1 MGEVSGEAIVP
12 SDHALICKK
21 EVVERFKDSV
31 PVDQEV
37 PPPFREGDEGHGYQG
52 GTEQYQ
58 DPVAGREDPLVDQEK
73 GQVTANHTSRQLEQD
88 PVASDPTRDQSLLAS
103 QTMEEQI
110 YLVDGDAKLEQEP
123 GSSLDQSQGAV
134 VNLPPKE
141 RRVGSE
147 YDSLTKEELTS
158 GWGKAAKEVREQK
171 QTTARVTREALLNSI
186 YENSGRTSSSLKLT
200 KEVQEQVPITATE
213 ARLPDLPDTGE
224 QSLDPVARLSA
235 NPSQEREELTLEKT
249 ADQSP
254 VAPPDR
260 SLDPVQPPTCLV
272 PRLRVT

>member
-1 MGEVSGEAIVP
+1 
-12 SDHALICKK
+12 
-21 EVVERFKDSV
+21 
-31 PVDQEV
+31 
-37 PPPFREGDEGHGYQG
+37 
-52 GTEQYQ
+52 
-58 DPVAGREDPLVDQEK
+58 
-73 GQVTANHTSRQLEQD
+73 
-88 PVASDPTRDQSLLAS
+88 
-103 QTMEEQI
+103 MEEQI

-249 ADQSP
+249 ADQSN
-254 VAPPDR
+254 
-260 SLDPVQPPTCLV
+260 
-272 PRLRVT
+272 

>member
-1 MGEVSGEAIVP
+1 M
-12 SDHALICKK
+12 
-21 EVVERFKDSV
+21 
-31 PVDQEV
+31 

-171 QTTARVTREALLNSI
+171 QTTARVTREALLNSCLL
-186 YENSGRTSSSLKLT
+186 YTS
-200 KEVQEQVPITATE
+200 
-213 ARLPDLPDTGE
+213 
-224 QSLDPVARLSA
+224 
-235 NPSQEREELTLEKT
+235 PS
-249 ADQSP
+249 
-254 VAPPDR
+254 
-260 SLDPVQPPTCLV
+260 
-272 PRLRVT
+272 PRDA

>member
-1 MGEVSGEAIVP
+1 
-12 SDHALICKK
+12 
-21 EVVERFKDSV
+21 
-31 PVDQEV
+31 
-37 PPPFREGDEGHGYQG
+37 
-52 GTEQYQ
+52 
-58 DPVAGREDPLVDQEK
+58 
-73 GQVTANHTSRQLEQD
+73 
-88 PVASDPTRDQSLLAS
+88 
-103 QTMEEQI
+103 MEEQI

-200 KEVQEQVPITATE
+200 KGEQVPITATE